1 MSERLYY
8 QDSFLKTFQA
18 RVVRLD
24 SEGVVLD
31 RTAFYPTGGGQ
42 PHDTGLLG
50 GVPVVEVSENERGE
64 ILHLLESPLP
74 ARVGE
79 MVQGEID
86 WPRRSDHIQQ
96 HSGQHLFSA
105 VFLCRFGFP
114 TVSFHLGAET
124 STIDLAAPAVSP
136 EQARQAEE
144 VANEVVF
151 EDRPLRVW
159 FATPDE
165 AKALPLRKDVARE
178 GELRLVEIPQLDLTA
193 CGGTHVARTGQ
204 IGAVL
209 LRKVEKCRQ
218 GVRVEFVCG
227 LRAIRLARL
236 DYTALTEAANILTTH
251 PHQVVALVSRQ
262 LEVAKTADKQRQ
274 KLLETLAGY
283 EARQMYAEA
292 EESNG
297 VRQLVKLFDAAD
309 PGYVRWL
316 AARFAA
322 QGGPVQRARAL
333 FAVRQPPTLVL
344 AQSPGLAANLGALV
358 KGLAGQ
364 CGLRGGGSRDAAQAG
379 APDAASVERALEAIR
394 RQV

>member
-1 MSERLYY
+1 M
-8 QDSFLKTFQA
+8 
-18 RVVRLD
+18 
-24 SEGVVLD
+24 LD

-42 PHDTGLLG
+42 PHDTGMLG
-50 GVPVVEVSENERGE
+50 GVSVVEVLENDQGE
-64 ILHLLESPLP
+64 IVHRLDGP
-74 ARVGE
+74 ASVQIGE
-79 MVQGEID
+79 TVHGEID
-86 WPRRSDHIQQ
+86 WPRRADHIQQ
-96 HSGQHLFSA
+96 HSGQHLLSA
-105 VFLCRFGFP
+105 VFLRRFGFP

-124 STIDLAAPAVSP
+124 STIDLATTTVAP
-136 EQARQAEE
+136 EQAHQAEE
-144 VANEVVF
+144 LVNEVVF
-151 EDRPLRVW
+151 EDRPVRVW
-159 FATPDE
+159 FATPEE

-178 GELRLVEIPQLDLTA
+178 GELRLVEIPDLDLTA

-209 LRKVEKCRQ
+209 VRKVEKSRQ

-227 LRAIRLARL
+227 QRAVRLARL
-236 DYTALTEAANILTTH
+236 DYMALAEAANTLTTH
-251 PHQVVALVSRQ
+251 PHQVAELVGGQLQALKR
-262 LEVAKTADKQRQ
+262 ADRERQ

-309 PGYVRWL
+309 PGYVRGL

-322 QGGPVQRARAL
+322 QGSSGHGARAL
-333 FAVRQPPTLVL
+333 FGVRQPPTLVL

-358 KGLAGQ
+358 KGLAGEYR
-364 CGLRGGGSRDAAQAG
+364 LRGGGSHDSAQAG
-379 APDAASVERALEAIR
+379 AADVGSLERALEAIC